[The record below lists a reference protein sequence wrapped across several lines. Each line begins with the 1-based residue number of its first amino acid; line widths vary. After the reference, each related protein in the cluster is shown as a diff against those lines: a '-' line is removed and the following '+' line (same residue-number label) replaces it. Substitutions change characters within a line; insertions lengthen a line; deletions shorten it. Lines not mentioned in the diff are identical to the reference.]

1 MFLGLRTV
9 IYPVE
14 DMVTAKRWF
23 TELLGFGPYFDEP
36 FYIGFEVAGYEL
48 GLLPAGEAGSSDGPL
63 TYWGVGDAEAAFA
76 KLIAAGATVHVS
88 VSEVGAGIKTGT
100 VREPG
105 GNIIGVIENP
115 IFSLPDPATLPPP
128 DGPGR

>member
-9 IYPVE
+9 IYPVD
-14 DMVTAKRWF
+14 DMGAAKAWF
-23 TELLGFGPYFDEP
+23 TELLGQPPYFDEP

-48 GLLPAGEAGSSDGPL
+48 GLLPAGEDGSSDGPL
-63 TYWGVGDAEAAFA
+63 TYWGVGDADAAFA
-76 KLIAAGATVHVS
+76 RLLAAGATVHVP
-88 VSEVGAGIKTGT
+88 VSEVGAGIRTGS

-105 GNIIGVIENP
+105 GNIVGVIENP
-115 IFSLPDPATLPPP
+115 VFSLPDPSSLPTP